1 MKRSTTIPALT
12 VPTANGTS
20 PFNSSTTIEFAVP
33 NRSSIELAVY
43 NPVGEEISVL
53 VRRELAA
60 GYYRAHFD
68 AANLPSGVY
77 FCRIVAGS
85 YIETKKMLLMK

>member
-1 MKRSTTIPALT
+1 
-12 VPTANGTS
+12 
-20 PFNSSTTIEFAVP
+20 VP